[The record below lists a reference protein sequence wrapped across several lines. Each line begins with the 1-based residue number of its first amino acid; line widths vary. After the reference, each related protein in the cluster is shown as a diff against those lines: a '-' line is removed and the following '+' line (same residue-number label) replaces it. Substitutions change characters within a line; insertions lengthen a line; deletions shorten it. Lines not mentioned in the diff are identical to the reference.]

1 MLNAQEDTAR
11 YLNPTRSVT
20 ERVDDLVL
28 RMTLAEKLG
37 QLMQLDAIFDLEDIV
52 VEKLAGSILHASPDL
67 LAHAHALTQETRLR
81 IPLLVAED
89 CIHGHSFWPGAT
101 IFPVQLAMAASWDA
115 QLVEQAARAT
125 AVEASATGVHWVFSP
140 VLCIA
145 RDPRWGRVNETFGED
160 PFLIGELGVAMIR
173 GYQGR
178 SISDPEAVLAC
189 AKHFVGYSETQGGR
203 DASEADLSQRKVR
216 SWHIPPFQRAAAAG
230 CRTFMLGY
238 QSLEGV
244 PITANRWLL
253 DEVLRGEWDYPGL
266 LVTDYDNVGRLVW
279 EQRVAADIGEAAAL
293 TVNAGNDM
301 TMTTPTFAAGAQQA
315 LERGAINEAQ
325 IDAAVRRILT
335 VKFELGL
342 FEDARLPSMDRQRAV
357 IGNDA
362 HADLNLSLA
371 RRTLVLLQNNGVLPL
386 ALPSGG
392 TGRIAVIGPNA
403 DDALG
408 QLGDWAGSSGQVTW
422 MPEGHPRD
430 LIETVLDGLL
440 ALAPAQGW
448 IVEYA
453 RGADIMDPRVD
464 AKQIV
469 MQEGQLGPTPAHPA
483 PIDEAMQAQA
493 VELAELADHV
503 VLVIGDHVNLNGE
516 AKSTAT
522 LELFGAQICLVDAV
536 LATGT
541 PTTVVVISGKP
552 QVLPASALA
561 ADAIVQAFSP
571 GMRGGRAIAELL
583 LGRIE
588 PSGRLPISIPRHAGQ
603 LPVYYNTVRGQ
614 HGDSYADL
622 TQEPQFAFGHGLSY
636 TDVSY
641 SALHVLTPQVEPD
654 GVVRARVEVS
664 NTGDRPALETVQVYI
679 RDMVTSATWADR
691 ELKAFQQVHLE
702 PGTTETVEVTVPA
715 ADCSIVDAAGNRVV
729 EPGAFDLLVGPSS
742 RPEDLL
748 TANFEIFD
756 HPTHITADEGAP

>member
-1 MLNAQEDTAR
+1 MLHAHSDTAS
-11 YLNPTRSVT
+11 YLDPARSVA
-20 ERVDDLVL
+20 ERVEDLVP
-28 RMTLAEKLG
+28 RMTLPEKLG

-52 VEKLAGSILHASPDL
+52 VEKLAGSILHAPPDR

-101 IFPVQLAMAASWDA
+101 IFPVQLAMAASWDVE
-115 QLVEQAARAT
+115 LVEQAARAT
-125 AVEASATGVHWVFSP
+125 AAEASATGVHWVFSP

-160 PFLIGELGVAMIR
+160 PFLIGKLGVAMIR

-279 EQRVAADIGEAAAL
+279 EQQVATDIGEAAAL
-293 TVNAGNDM
+293 AVNAGNDM
-301 TMTTPTFAAGAQQA
+301 IMTTPTFAAGAQQA

-325 IDAAVRRILT
+325 IDAAVARILT

-342 FEDARLPSMDRQRAV
+342 FEDARLPSTDRQRAV
-357 IGNDA
+357 IGNEA

-386 ALPSGG
+386 ALPSGA

-430 LIETVLDGLL
+430 LIETVLDALL

-453 RGADIMDPRVD
+453 QGADIMDPRAD

-483 PIDEAMQAQA
+483 PTDEAMQAQA
-493 VELAELADHV
+493 VELAERADHV

-522 LELFGAQICLVDAV
+522 LELFGAQISLVDAV

-571 GMRGGRAIAELL
+571 GMRGGQAIAELL

-614 HGDSYADL
+614 HGDRYADL
-622 TQEPQFAFGHGLSY
+622 TQEPQFPFGHGLSY
-636 TDVSY
+636 TDISY
-641 SALHVLTPQVEPD
+641 AELRVLTPVAGPD
-654 GVVRARVEVS
+654 GMVQAAVQVS
-664 NTGDRPALETVQVYI
+664 NTGDRAALETVQVYI
-679 RDMVTSATWADR
+679 QDVVTSATWADR
-691 ELKAFQQVHLE
+691 ELKAFRQVHLE
-702 PGTTETVEVTVPA
+702 PGTTQTVEVAVPA
-715 ADCSIVDAAGNRVV
+715 ADCSIVDAAGDRVV
-729 EPGAFDLLVGPSS
+729 EPGDFHLLVGPSS

-748 TANFEIFD
+748 AAKF
-756 HPTHITADEGAP
+756 HIR

>member
-1 MLNAQEDTAR
+1 M
-11 YLNPTRSVT
+11 
-20 ERVDDLVL
+20 
-28 RMTLAEKLG
+28 G
-37 QLMQLDAIFDLEDIV
+37 
-52 VEKLAGSILHASPDL
+52 
-67 LAHAHALTQETRLR
+67 
-81 IPLLVAED
+81 ED

-115 QLVEQAARAT
+115 ELIERAARAT
-125 AVEASATGVHWVFSP
+125 AVEVSATGIHWVFSP

-145 RDPRWGRVNETFGED
+145 RDLRWGRVNETFGED
-160 PFLIGELGVAMIR
+160 PFLIGELGAAMIR

-216 SWHIPPFQRAAAAG
+216 SWFIPPFERAAALG

-253 DEVLRGEWDYPGL
+253 DEVLRGEWGYQGL
-266 LVTDYDNVGRLVW
+266 LVTDWDNVGRLVW
-279 EQRVAADIGEAAAL
+279 EQQVAADIGEAAAL
-293 TVNAGNDM
+293 AVNAGNDM

-315 LERGAINEAQ
+315 LERGAVSEDQ

-342 FEDARLPSMDRQRAV
+342 FEDARLPSADRQRAV
-357 IGNDA
+357 IGCDE

-371 RRTLVLLQNNGVLPL
+371 RRSLVLLQNNGVLPL
-386 ALPSGG
+386 ALPSGA

-403 DDALG
+403 DDAQG
-408 QLGDWAGSSGQVTW
+408 QLGDWAGSSGQVPW
-422 MPEGHPRD
+422 MSEGHPRD
-430 LIETVLDGLL
+430 LIETVLDGLRV
-440 ALAPAQGW
+440 LAPAEGW

-453 RGADIMDPRVD
+453 QGADIIDPRFAEEATVLPD
-464 AKQIV
+464 
-469 MQEGQLGPTPAHPA
+469 GQSGPIAAHPA
-483 PIDEAMQAQA
+483 PVDGAM
-493 VELAELADHV
+493 LAEAVGVAERADHV
-503 VLVIGDHVNLNGE
+503 VLVVGDHIHLTGE

-522 LELFGAQICLVDAV
+522 LELFGAQIPLVDAV

-561 ADAIVQAFSP
+561 ADAIVQSFSP

-583 LGRIE
+583 LGRFE

-614 HGDSYADL
+614 HGDRYADL
-622 TQEPQFAFGHGLSY
+622 TQEPQFAFGHGLTY
-636 TDVSY
+636 TELAY
-641 SALHVLTPQVEPD
+641 SSLRVLTPRVGPD
-654 GVVRARVEVS
+654 GVVRATVEVT

-679 RDMVTSATWADR
+679 RDVVTSATWADR
-691 ELKAFQQVHLE
+691 ELKAFRQVQLE
-702 PGTTETVEVTVPA
+702 PRTTQTVEVVVPA
-715 ADCSIVDAAGNRVV
+715 ADCSIVDAAGRRVV
-729 EPGAFDLLVGPSS
+729 EPGTFHLLVGPSS

-748 TANFEIFD
+748 TAEFRIR
-756 HPTHITADEGAP
+756 